1 MVFNK
6 YFAFHATMSTPAK
19 PPGRRLRTFL
29 FAAGAAVL
37 AAALVPPLARNL
49 EQGPLDAS
57 ARRQAPGQFVTLSH
71 GIVHVRIAGPEQ
83 GRPVLLVH
91 GFSVPSYVFDKTS
104 DDLAARGFRVIR
116 FDLYGRGWSDRPNL
130 AYDRQLFANQVVE
143 LMDTLRITKA
153 DLLGLS
159 MGGAI
164 VGRFAAEH
172 PERVRSVVLVAP
184 LTRPHDISV
193 MAWPAVGEW
202 LNRTWF
208 LPSLAASQLEDFA
221 HPERVTGWPERF
233 QPQMRYDGF
242 GRAILSTMRH
252 LSTASSVPDFE
263 KVGQAGLPVLLVW
276 GERDTTV
283 PYAQHVDVQRAIPQA
298 RLLALPGLGHLPVVE
313 EPAAVHPQIAD
324 FLSQH

>member
-1 MVFNK
+1 
-6 YFAFHATMSTPAK
+6 MSTPAK
-19 PPGRRLRTFL
+19 PPGRRLRTML
-29 FAAGAAVL
+29 SAAGAAVL

-116 FDLYGRGWSDRPNL
+116 FDLYGRGWSDRPEVD
-130 AYDRQLFANQVVE
+130 YDRELFANQVVE
-143 LMDTLRITKA
+143 LMDTLRIPKA

-159 MGGAI
+159 MGGAV

-172 PERVRSVVLVAP
+172 PERVRSLVLVAP
-184 LTRPHDISV
+184 LTRAHDIGAS
-193 MAWPAVGEW
+193 AWPGVGEW
-202 LNRTWF
+202 LNRTLF
-208 LPSLAASQLEDFA
+208 LPSLAASQLDDFA
-221 HPERVTGWPERF
+221 HPERVAGWPERF

-242 GRAILSTMRH
+242 GRAILSTRRH

-263 KVGQAGLPVLLVW
+263 KVGKAGLPVLLVW

-283 PYAQHVDVQRAIPQA
+283 PYAQHVEVQRAIPQA
-298 RLLALPGLGHLPVVE
+298 RLLALPGAGHLPVVE
-313 EPAAVHPQIAD
+313 APAAVHPQIAD
-324 FLSQH
+324 FMSQH